1 MSNNWCER
9 AFIKHYDIYKKMYI
23 HLLWKI
29 QNGLS
34 VLFTLNQIISDY
46 IQSFYLCYKEFVG

>member
-1 MSNNWCER
+1 MSNNWCEY
-9 AFIKHYDIYKKMYI
+9 ASIKHYDICKKMYII

-34 VLFTLNQIISDY
+34 VLFTLNQIILDY
-46 IQSFYLCYKEFVG
+46 I